1 MPMAESL
8 GAANADPAAVRQV
21 VSDVING
28 ILAETSRATRV
39 IADED
44 ALVATIGL
52 DSLDLAVMTVRL
64 EQQFGNDPFRQG
76 QRPVRTFGELLA
88 VYEQSLRGEM

>member
-1 MPMAESL
+1 MSPF
-8 GAANADPAAVRQV
+8 
-21 VSDVING
+21 
-28 ILAETSRATRV
+28 SRATRV
-39 IADED
+39 IADDD

-76 QRPVRTFGELLA
+76 PRAVRTFGELVA
-88 VYEQSLRGEM
+88 VYEQSLRGET

>member
-8 GAANADPAAVRQV
+8 GAANADPAAVRLV

-39 IADED
+39 IADDD

-64 EQQFGNDPFRQG
+64 EQQFGNDPFRQ
-76 QRPVRTFGELLA
+76 RPRVVRTFGELLA